1 MASVVDTCNT
11 ALSHVGARAQISSIS
26 PPDGSVEAGYC
37 ARFYPIARREMIEAH
52 SWGFSKTRITL
63 AEVTNPSTIWT
74 YAYALPADCL
84 KPIRVLALTTANVLW
99 PQSLWVDNTLTSVV
113 DENEGREFDIENGVI
128 LTHEPEAVLLY
139 RRDVTDTAKFP
150 PLFGSALSMLL
161 ASYLAGAIVK
171 GEVGIKMGDALRS
184 RAFGMLGKAAASD
197 ANASTEHVYHTP
209 DHIRVR
215 A

>member
-84 KPIRVLALTTANVLW
+84 KPVRVLALTTANVLW

-139 RRDVTDTAKFP
+139 RRDVTDTAKFS

-171 GEVGIKMGDALRS
+171 DAVGIKMGDALRS